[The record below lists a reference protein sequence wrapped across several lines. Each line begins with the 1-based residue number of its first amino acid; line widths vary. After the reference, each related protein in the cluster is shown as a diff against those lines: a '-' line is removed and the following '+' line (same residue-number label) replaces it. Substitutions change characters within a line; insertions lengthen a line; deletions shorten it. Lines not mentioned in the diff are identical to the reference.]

1 MNIENMFDKPDVKQ
15 LVHAFSLLDDEND
28 IQAFLTDICT
38 PREIC
43 DLSQRLQVAR
53 YLDEGEPYVEVQART
68 GASSTTVSRVSKA
81 LNGEYGG
88 YRKILIKLEDG
99 ENRPFGGCF
108 LIPWGRRKTDR
119 RVRLTPSV
127 IRFPPSPRDQICWR
141 GANLSAWAG
150 RMDALI
156 IANGLSG
163 GPCLFESIPPIPV
176 RT

>member
-15 LVHAFSLLDDEND
+15 LVHAFSLLDDEKD

-99 ENRPFGGCF
+99 ESASDHIE
-108 LIPWGRRKTDR
+108 LRRT
-119 RVRLTPSV
+119 V
-127 IRFPPSPRDQICWR
+127 PP
-141 GANLSAWAG
+141 GAV
-150 RMDALI
+150 
-156 IANGLSG
+156 
-163 GPCLFESIPPIPV
+163 F
-176 RT
+176 

>member
-15 LVHAFSLLDDEND
+15 LVHAFSLLDDEKD

-88 YRKILIKLEDG
+88 RK
-99 ENRPFGGCF
+99 NRPDHGSCLRNTRARLVFPLTTC
-108 LIPWGRRKTDR
+108 
-119 RVRLTPSV
+119 VR
-127 IRFPPSPRDQICWR
+127 
-141 GANLSAWAG
+141 SAQEKRQLAIV
-150 RMDALI
+150 AVQLK
-156 IANGLSG
+156 
-163 GPCLFESIPPIPV
+163 
-176 RT
+176 

>member
-1 MNIENMFDKPDVKQ
+1 MNIESMFDKPDVKQ
-15 LVHAFSLLDDEND
+15 LVHAFSL
-28 IQAFLTDICT
+28 LTDICT

-99 ENRPFGGCF
+99 E
-108 LIPWGRRKTDR
+108 
-119 RVRLTPSV
+119 
-127 IRFPPSPRDQICWR
+127 
-141 GANLSAWAG
+141 
-150 RMDALI
+150 
-156 IANGLSG
+156 
-163 GPCLFESIPPIPV
+163 
-176 RT
+176 

>member
-1 MNIENMFDKPDVKQ
+1 MHSFIAYYGRTMPDVSINFDALWRVWRRSMNIENMFDKPDVKQ

-99 ENRPFGGCF
+99 E
-108 LIPWGRRKTDR
+108 
-119 RVRLTPSV
+119 
-127 IRFPPSPRDQICWR
+127 
-141 GANLSAWAG
+141 
-150 RMDALI
+150 
-156 IANGLSG
+156 
-163 GPCLFESIPPIPV
+163 
-176 RT
+176 

>member
-99 ENRPFGGCF
+99 ESASGDKRIAQNRPFGGGF
-108 LIPWGRRKTDR
+108 LIPRGRRK
-119 RVRLTPSV
+119 SV
-127 IRFPPSPRDQICWR
+127 GVGQICPR
-141 GANLSAWAG
+141 GRVGW
-150 RMDALI
+150 MH
-156 IANGLSG
+156 
-163 GPCLFESIPPIPV
+163 
-176 RT
+176 

>member
-43 DLSQRLQVAR
+43 DLSQRLQ
-53 YLDEGEPYVEVQART
+53 GEPYVEAQART

-99 ENRPFGGCF
+99 E
-108 LIPWGRRKTDR
+108 
-119 RVRLTPSV
+119 
-127 IRFPPSPRDQICWR
+127 
-141 GANLSAWAG
+141 
-150 RMDALI
+150 
-156 IANGLSG
+156 
-163 GPCLFESIPPIPV
+163 
-176 RT
+176 

>member
-15 LVHAFSLLDDEND
+15 LVHAFSLLDDEKD

-53 YLDEGEPYVEVQART
+53 YLDEGEPYART

-99 ENRPFGGCF
+99 E
-108 LIPWGRRKTDR
+108 
-119 RVRLTPSV
+119 
-127 IRFPPSPRDQICWR
+127 
-141 GANLSAWAG
+141 
-150 RMDALI
+150 
-156 IANGLSG
+156 
-163 GPCLFESIPPIPV
+163 
-176 RT
+176 

>member
-15 LVHAFSLLDDEND
+15 LVHAFSLLDDEKD

-43 DLSQRLQVAR
+43 DLSQRLQVAP

-99 ENRPFGGCF
+99 E
-108 LIPWGRRKTDR
+108 
-119 RVRLTPSV
+119 
-127 IRFPPSPRDQICWR
+127 
-141 GANLSAWAG
+141 
-150 RMDALI
+150 
-156 IANGLSG
+156 
-163 GPCLFESIPPIPV
+163 
-176 RT
+176 

>member
-15 LVHAFSLLDDEND
+15 LVHAFSLLDDEKD

-53 YLDEGEPYVEVQART
+53 YLDEGEP
-68 GASSTTVSRVSKA
+68 SSTTVSRVSKA

-99 ENRPFGGCF
+99 E
-108 LIPWGRRKTDR
+108 
-119 RVRLTPSV
+119 
-127 IRFPPSPRDQICWR
+127 
-141 GANLSAWAG
+141 
-150 RMDALI
+150 
-156 IANGLSG
+156 
-163 GPCLFESIPPIPV
+163 
-176 RT
+176 